1 MLSYIIS
8 ACRKRRFSGIS
19 LTIPDSHRGMSWEI
33 FVLHLGTLACCCI
46 QSVAPVLGFKVRIFS
61 SRLLKSSNEQ
71 RERTG
76 LEFSANETEG
86 SIMTWQSDI
95 RSILSWVNLH
105 FVPFRT
111 IRAGIISTG
120 IVINMWWP
128 WLLFLYINR
137 SFGAEDAGSM
147 FLRNVG
153 TCIQIYTVLQPKA
166 SMFWSS
172 NVLAV
177 LKMTLK

>member
-8 ACRKRRFSGIS
+8 ACRKRRFSGIG
-19 LTIPDSHRGMSWEI
+19 LTVPDSHRGMSWET
-33 FVLHLGTLACCCI
+33 FVLRHLGTLACCCI
-46 QSVAPVLGFKVRIFS
+46 QSVAPVRGFKVRIFP

-111 IRAGIISTG
+111 IRAEVSGLKMQVVCFSETS
-120 IVINMWWP
+120 VP
-128 WLLFLYINR
+128 AYK
-137 SFGAEDAGSM
+137 
-147 FLRNVG
+147 
-153 TCIQIYTVLQPKA
+153 YTRCYNQKPPCFDRR
-166 SMFWSS
+166 MFW
-172 NVLAV
+172 LC
-177 LKMTLK
+177 